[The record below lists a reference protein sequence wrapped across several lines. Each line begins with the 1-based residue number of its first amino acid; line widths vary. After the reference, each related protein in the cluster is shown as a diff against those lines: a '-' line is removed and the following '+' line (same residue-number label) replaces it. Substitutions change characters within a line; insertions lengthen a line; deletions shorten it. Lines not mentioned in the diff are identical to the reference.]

1 VTPRG
6 VLRPGRELAPGYEVI
21 DHLARSNVLDVYDA
35 WSHERG
41 CRVAIKTLRPD
52 LNGDGRALVALRR
65 EGRLLRR
72 LSHPHLVRAY
82 ELLDEPRPAVVLET
96 LAGETI
102 AHLVGRRRRRLA
114 AAELGMLGLHLCSA
128 LGYLHAQRLLHLDV
142 KPSNVIAERGR
153 AKLIDMSVAR
163 RPGRARAGVGTW
175 CYMAPEQARGGEL
188 TVAADVW
195 GAGGLLYEAATGE
208 CAFDDDDAEYPQLER
223 RAAPVQTRRR
233 LPLALA
239 GAIDG
244 CLEPD
249 PRARPSLRELAA
261 ACERAAR
268 LPAAE
273 RRLGAGVGRKHSA
286 RPSAP

>member
-1 VTPRG
+1 MTPRRA
-6 VLRPGRELAPGYEVI
+6 LRPGRELAPGYEVI
-21 DHLARSNVLDVYDA
+21 EHLARSNVLDVYDA

-41 CRVAIKTLRPD
+41 CRVAIKALRPD
-52 LNGDGRALVALRR
+52 RNGDGSALTALLR
-65 EGRLLRR
+65 EGRRLRR

-82 ELLDEPRPAVVLET
+82 EVLREPRPAVVLET

-102 AHLVGRRRRRLA
+102 AHLIQRRRRRLA
-114 AAELGMLGLHLCSA
+114 AADLAILGLHLCSA
-128 LGYLHAQRLLHLDV
+128 LGYLHSQRLLHLDV

-153 AKLIDMSVAR
+153 AKVIDMSVAR

-188 TVAADVW
+188 TGAADVW
-195 GAGGLLYEAATGE
+195 GVGGLLYEAAAGE
-208 CAFDDDDAEYPQLER
+208 CAFDDDHDAEYPQLER
-223 RAAPVQTRRR
+223 RAAPVLTRRR

-249 PRARPSLRELAA
+249 PAARPSLRELAA
-261 ACERAAR
+261 ACERAAQ

-273 RRLGAGVGRKHSA
+273 RRLGRA
-286 RPSAP
+286 RP

>member
-1 VTPRG
+1 MTPRRA
-6 VLRPGRELAPGYEVI
+6 LRPGRELAPGYEVI
-21 DHLARSNVLDVYDA
+21 EHLARSNVLDVYDA

-41 CRVAIKTLRPD
+41 CRVAIKALRPD
-52 LNGDGRALVALRR
+52 RNGDGTALTALLR
-65 EGRLLRR
+65 EGRHLRR

-82 ELLDEPRPAVVLET
+82 EVLREPRPAVVLET

-102 AHLVGRRRRRLA
+102 AHLIQRRRRRLA
-114 AAELGMLGLHLCSA
+114 AADLAILGLHLCSA
-128 LGYLHAQRLLHLDV
+128 LGYLHSQRLLHLDV

-153 AKLIDMSVAR
+153 AKVIDMSVAR

-188 TVAADVW
+188 TAAADVW
-195 GAGGLLYEAATGE
+195 GVGGLLYEAAAGE

-223 RAAPVQTRRR
+223 RAAPVLTRRR

-249 PRARPSLRELAA
+249 PAARPSLRELAA
-261 ACERAAR
+261 ACERAAQ

-273 RRLGAGVGRKHSA
+273 RRLGRA
-286 RPSAP
+286 RP

>member
-1 VTPRG
+1 MTPRG
-6 VLRPGRELAPGYEVI
+6 ALAPGRELAPGYEVI
-21 DHLARSNVLDVYDA
+21 EHLARSNVLDVYDA
-35 WSHERG
+35 WSQERG
-41 CRVAIKTLRPD
+41 CRVAVKTLRPD
-52 LNGDGRALVALRR
+52 RRDDNRAVGALLR

-82 ELLDEPRPAVVLET
+82 EVMRAPSPAVVLET

-102 AHLVGRRRRRLA
+102 AHLVSRRQRHLA

-128 LGYLHAQRLLHLDV
+128 LGYVHGQRLLHLDV

-163 RPGRARAGVGTW
+163 APGRARAGVGTW
-175 CYMAPEQARGGEL
+175 CYMAPEQVHGGEL
-188 TVAADVW
+188 TPAADVW

-208 CAFDDDDAEYPQLER
+208 CAFDSEDDSGAEYPQLER
-223 RAAPVQTRRR
+223 RARPVQTLRR
-233 LPLALA
+233 LPIGLA

-249 PRARPSLRELAA
+249 PRARPGLRELAA

-273 RRLGAGVGRKHSA
+273 RRLGGSS
-286 RPSAP
+286 PSVACRS